1 MTQSYIQKILKNPHT
16 KNLLKLINIFGK
28 IAGYKMNTQKSTVFL
43 DTSNEQFKSE
53 IKKTAF

>member
-1 MTQSYIQKILKNPHT
+1 MTQSYIQKILKNPHK

-28 IAGYKMNTQKSTVFL
+28 IAGYKMNTQTSTVFL
-43 DTSNEQFKSE
+43 DTSNEQFKTE